1 MLKNQLTDVY
11 ANSDDD
17 NYEIPA
23 VGSLV
28 WFIWSVMTVVGVV
41 VLTVSVMSLVFFS
54 VKLDDTFNTFQQ
66 STIMLAPDVFNLA
79 CTKLPPPLDF
89 QGIEWGVNEVIQTGS
104 MSDDGYYDVID
115 SEVTHEIYNNNTY
128 PSPLQATKDYT
139 VSFKTET
146 GNTNVNYQLFSNPTF
161 SINGLKDMIMK
172 ANGYPDKMNQQSPKP
187 IILTH
192 AKFMNIK
199 TVGGVKETFSIC
211 HGQNCELDDQYEV
224 RGFEMFSIV
233 GWNDKLRSIGQIKD
247 IVEGTTQFFQGG
259 FIARLPKKEIGH
271 TLGYFT
277 ANFSDTMENKICP
290 NAVLRKNWIP
300 VVVNYEANES
310 YDTDWENCTTS
321 AELNNGEMCCYIR
334 LDDDIVTSYKEE
346 PTPLHVRDGIC
357 DDSNNYCKK
366 FGLNEESTYYVIA
379 TDGSYPNVIKTY
391 LSDTFDIALLEC
403 DSDPFTDG
411 SSCQY
416 LIIHQVC
423 DQLLT
428 KIFIPSNEYMEK
440 HANGEEC
447 NYTLLPYDT
456 LLKMNYLLLPT
467 AIPHWQNS
475 IFSYDF
481 SNYNYKIAD
490 GSSKHNVLRNKFIDR
505 VETSDI
511 LFFTT

>member
-17 NYEIPA
+17 DYNTPA

-54 VKLDDTFNTFQQ
+54 LKLDDTFNTFQQ
-66 STIMLAPDVFNLA
+66 STLMLAPDVFNLA
-79 CTKLPPPLDF
+79 CSKLPPPLDF

-115 SEVTHEIYNNNTY
+115 SATTHEIFSNNAY
-128 PSPLQATKDYT
+128 PTPLQATKDYV
-139 VSFKTET
+139 VSFETET
-146 GNTNVNYQLFSNPTF
+146 GNTNVNYQLYSNPTF

-172 ANGYPDKMNQQSPKP
+172 ANGYPDKMNQQPPKP

-199 TVGGVKETFSIC
+199 TVGGIDETFFNI
-211 HGQNCELDDQYEV
+211 
-224 RGFEMFSIV
+224 IV
-233 GWNDKLRSIGQIKD
+233 GWNDKLRSIGQNKNLD
-247 IVEGTTQFFQGG
+247 EGTTQFYKGG
-259 FIARLPKKEIGH
+259 FITRLPKQEIGH

-300 VVVNYEANES
+300 VIVNYEANEL

-334 LDDDIVTSYKEE
+334 LDEDIVTSYKEE

-357 DDSNNYCKK
+357 DDSNNYCEK
-366 FGLNEESTYYVIA
+366 FGLNEESTYYVVA
-379 TDGSYPNVIKTY
+379 TDGSYPKIMKTY

-447 NYTLLPYDT
+447 SYTLLPYDT
-456 LLKMNYLLLPT
+456 LLKMNYLISPT
-467 AIPHWQNS
+467 SVPYWRNS